1 MNILYSSYNMATTS
15 SAKIILAIYT
25 SNDDVPRTKHLYN
38 TYWKDSITSNIQ
50 IVLVYEGLGTSQ
62 GTEQP
67 YTFINGTQ
75 EQPQHLVLDSRL
87 THRTLEMFR
96 AIRTRFPTMVGC
108 FKCDDTVIPNVLQLQ
123 GLLNF
128 IGSSTIDYLGK
139 VNPESGVCCPP
150 MYYLSRRAIV
160 FLDTL
165 VPKTDVRRTVDFGS
179 YAGVGTREVE
189 ALDIL
194 DKPVHQHT
202 EILIADHL
210 RKMGVSPDDY
220 NQLYSENIQD
230 MNTMSINLTKPL
242 LYVKIDGGIGN
253 QLFQIAS
260 AYGIAMRAGMEMSV
274 IAYGC
279 HSTHIPNPYDYF
291 QTIFKNVP
299 HTYHNHLAIQQTFQE
314 PERACWSHIPDI
326 VETMSA
332 QNTPTLLRGYFQNL
346 SYFREYQD
354 DIRAMF
360 LRQDI
365 LDGLTKRFDSD
376 PNKSLAKSYF
386 LHIRRGDYVNNHRY
400 WIDSDKYYRAAIDHI
415 LAKHKRSST
424 SSVSGLEGCTPLT
437 KEPDPHFY
445 IFSNDIEYCKQ
456 YHVLGS
462 YQEKTFVDNLGEVES
477 LYLMSLCQRG
487 GICANSTYSWW
498 GAYLNNH
505 PEKTI
510 IFPKRW
516 FNLPEW
522 PFDDIF
528 LEGSIVLES

>member
-1 MNILYSSYNMATTS
+1 MATTPD
-15 SAKIILAIYT
+15 AKIILAIYT
-25 SNDDVPRTKHLYN
+25 SHNDVPRTIHLYN
-38 TYWKDSITSNIQ
+38 TYWKDHIPSNIQ
-50 IVLVYEGLGTSQ
+50 IVLVYEGQ
-62 GTEQP
+62 GTGSP

-75 EQPQHLVLDSRL
+75 EQPQQLVLDTRL
-87 THRTLEMFR
+87 THRPLEMFR
-96 AIRTRFPTMVGC
+96 AIRTQFPTMIGC

-123 GLLNF
+123 GLLNY
-128 IGSSTIDYLGK
+128 IQGSNTIDYLGK
-139 VNPESGVCCPP
+139 VNPESGVCCSP

-194 DKPVHQHT
+194 EHPIQHT
-202 EILIADHL
+202 NTEIIIADHL

-230 MNTMSINLTKPL
+230 MSKLSVNLIPYRPL

-260 AYGIAMRAGMEMSV
+260 AYGIAKRAGMEMAV

-299 HTYHNHLAIQQTFQE
+299 HIYHNRLTIQQTFQE
-314 PERACWSHIPDI
+314 PERVCWSYLPDI
-326 VETMSA
+326 VTTMGA
-332 QNTPTLLRGYFQNL
+332 QACPTMLKGYFQNL

-365 LDGLTKRFDSD
+365 LNGLTKRFDSD
-376 PNKSLAKSYF
+376 SNKSLVRGVKPSNLKTPEVEDRMSLAKSYF
-386 LHIRRGDYVNNHRY
+386 LHIRRGDYVNNKRY

-415 LAKHKRSST
+415 LVK
-424 SSVSGLEGCTPLT
+424 
-437 KEPDPHFY
+437 DPHAHFY
-445 IFSNDIEYCKQ
+445 VFSNDIEYCKQ

-462 YQEKTFVDNLGEVES
+462 YQDKTFVDNLNEVES

-498 GAYLNNH
+498 GAYLNSN
-505 PEKTI
+505 PEKTV

-516 FNLPEW
+516 FNLPGW

-528 LEGSIVLES
+528 LEGSVVLDA

>member
-1 MNILYSSYNMATTS
+1 MATTDPQ
-15 SAKIILAIYT
+15 IILAIYT
-25 SNDDVPRTKHLYN
+25 SHTDVPRSNHIYL
-38 TYWKDSITSNIQ
+38 TYWKDRIPTSNIQ
-50 IVLVYEGLGTSQ
+50 IVLVYEGQGTSQ

-67 YTFINGTQ
+67 YTFIVPSDPS
-75 EQPQHLVLDSRL
+75 QPSHLVLDPRL
-87 THRTLEMFR
+87 THRPLEMFR

-123 GLLNF
+123 GLLNY
-128 IGSSTIDYLGK
+128 ISNSTIDYLGK
-139 VNPESGVCCPP
+139 VNPESMTCSSP

-165 VPKTDVRRTVDFGS
+165 
-179 YAGVGTREVE
+179 
-189 ALDIL
+189 DIL
-194 DKPVHQHT
+194 DEPVHLTT
-202 EILIADHL
+202 EIMIANHL
-210 RKMGVSPDDY
+210 RKMGVLPDDY
-220 NQLYSENIQD
+220 SQLYSETIQD
-230 MNTMSINLTKPL
+230 MNTMSAIMTKPL

-260 AYGIAMRAGMEMSV
+260 AYGIAKRAGMEMSV

-279 HSTHIPNPYDYF
+279 HSTHIQNPYDYF
-291 QTIFKNVP
+291 QTILKGVP
-299 HTYHNHLAIQQTFQE
+299 HTYHNRLAIQQTFQE
-314 PERACWSHIPDI
+314 PERACWSYLPDI
-326 VETMSA
+326 VETMGA
-332 QNTPTLLRGYFQNL
+332 QDTPTLLKGYFQHL

-354 DIRAMF
+354 DVRAMF

-365 LDGLTKRFDSD
+365 LNGLTQRF
-376 PNKSLAKSYF
+376 KSLAKSYF
-386 LHIRRGDYVNNHRY
+386 LHIRRGDYVNNKRY

-415 LAKHKRSST
+415 LAK
-424 SSVSGLEGCTPLT
+424 
-437 KEPDPHFY
+437 DPEAHFY
-445 IFSNDIEYCKQ
+445 IFSNDIAYCKQ

-505 PEKTI
+505 PEKTV

-516 FNLPEW
+516 FNLPGW

-528 LEGSIVLES
+528 LEGSVVLDA